1 MNKEHSGFLSGS
13 LRDARN
19 ARKKKKEEEQK
30 QAKLLSEQ
38 ELKAKMDQI
47 NSTLITLRAHEL
59 RMKNKVEL
67 QRREALAVRS
77 NPAQKARFVREL
89 RKLEY
94 DYIYLW
100 RTQELED
107 ALETKQMEVQ
117 MALDTKNAQ
126 EAFTLAGKLSQET
139 MVDLDKMLGKAEMIG
154 MSQNAAAID
163 KLFDSYVQ
171 KRGGENPF
179 SDEYID
185 MLLSGEV
192 TEADL
197 LSSQV
202 QPVAVHPDL
211 VKPQTEHI
219 SANEA
224 ATAEDRFRVLE
235 NLLGNPSD

>member
-1 MNKEHSGFLSGS
+1 MSKENGGFLSGS
-13 LRDARN
+13 LRDAR
-19 ARKKKKEEEQK
+19 KEHKEKKEAKRKE
-30 QAKLLSEQ
+30 AKLISEQ

-67 QRREALAVRS
+67 QRREALAARA

-139 MVDLDKMLGKAEMIG
+139 MVDLDRMLGKAEKIG

-171 KRGGENPF
+171 KRGAENPF
-179 SDEYID
+179 SEEYID
-185 MLLSGEV
+185 LLLSGDV
-192 TEADL
+192 TEEDIV
-197 LSSQV
+197 SPQV
-202 QPVAVHPDL
+202 QMVTANPDL
-211 VKPQTEHI
+211 VMPNCEHT
-219 SANEA
+219 AENEA
-224 ATAEDRFRVLE
+224 TAAENRFRILE
-235 NLLGNPSD
+235 NALGNPID

>member
-19 ARKKKKEEEQK
+19 ERKKKKEEERK
-30 QAKLLSEQ
+30 QAKLISEQ

-185 MLLSGEV
+185 MLLSGDI

-197 LSSQV
+197 LSSQAQQVVV
-202 QPVAVHPDL
+202 QPDL
-211 VKPQTEHI
+211 AMPQTKQV
-219 SANEA
+219 SVNEA